1 VKMSEMTG
9 KRLLDHCRDYP
20 DLQVRDL
27 FKFLHQS
34 AFGCEHLISSPE
46 KVIGYIRQ
54 EFTECRSFAECRTE
68 PLDGSYS
75 RVHLGWMSRGLSA
88 ETLGKLFFLSAKKE
102 PDGCVL
108 LEQKLEAAK
117 KLAYDG
123 LLPFSVDELSCAAET
138 WKQQGYP
145 AVRHT
150 DAFRSAYHPAYR
162 VIANDFIPYLPLFAE
177 IDTLLERYTVKV
189 SVCNA
194 DQNGKLRFLLNEL
207 YDCTI
212 SCTSKDKLF
221 VLAGESNEETSLSA
235 DTFLLIFDR

>member
-1 VKMSEMTG
+1 MKMSEMTG

-145 AVRHT
+145 AVRHSEI
-150 DAFRSAYHPAYR
+150 FRETYRPAYR
-162 VIANDFIPYLPLFAE
+162 VIAGEYIPFLPLLAE
-177 IDTLLERYTVKV
+177 LDRLLETGSVKV
-189 SVCNA
+189 ETGTDDS
-194 DQNGKLRFLLNEL
+194 
-207 YDCTI
+207 
-212 SCTSKDKLF
+212 
-221 VLAGESNEETSLSA
+221 GESLCLLLEKLYGGTACQSGAGKIFRIAGNGDRCSEISAAKYLS
-235 DTFLLIFDR
+235 DENR